1 MDNKRILSIQSHVV
15 SGYVGNKSSVFPLQL
30 LGFEVDN
37 INSVQLSNH
46 TGYPNGI
53 KGQTLDSTQL
63 WELIQGL
70 DDNNLLS
77 SYGTII
83 TGYVR
88 DKSFLEK
95 IVEVVKLLRK
105 KCPNIEFV
113 CDPVMGDIE
122 TGFYVPEELLDVYK
136 SSVLPLADICLPN
149 QFELQLITGIT
160 IQTEEDVV
168 KALQMVHDIGVK
180 TVILS
185 SLEFKGTKSL
195 TVYASSYKENRIFK
209 VTTPMIPTTFVGSG
223 DLFTALCTAW
233 LKTEDLG
240 KSLKKAIATMQSI
253 LQKTFLEAGPDNLSN
268 PAKKE
273 LKLIQSKKVIEN
285 PDTSGIELTYLK
297 KK

>member
-30 LGFEVDN
+30 LGFEAKPLIRRN
-37 INSVQLSNH
+37 FGNSF
-46 TGYPNGI
+46 
-53 KGQTLDSTQL
+53 K
-63 WELIQGL
+63 
-70 DDNNLLS
+70 
-77 SYGTII
+77 
-83 TGYVR
+83 
-88 DKSFLEK
+88 K

-136 SSVLPLADICLPN
+136 SSVLPLADIY
-149 QFELQLITGIT
+149 
-160 IQTEEDVV
+160 VV

-209 VTTPMIPTTFVGSG
+209 LGSR
-223 DLFTALCTAW
+223 
-233 LKTEDLG
+233 LKTLE
-240 KSLKKAIATMQSI
+240 SL
-253 LQKTFLEAGPDNLSN
+253 
-268 PAKKE
+268 
-273 LKLIQSKKVIEN
+273 
-285 PDTSGIELTYLK
+285 
-297 KK
+297 